1 MVKIF
6 SYTLKYKEDLKVKLK
21 NGTDGFGRERQKRK
35 SREEIEES
43 SKNIEKTR
51 EGLNSG
57 AEASIYLY
65 GARLSRVEAISVIKM
80 RLRKIFEELA
90 LAVCG
95 SKSRLL
101 SSGLPGREKIVGTVR
116 VRILL
121 PKLSLNDDFSGV
133 TSEDFEKDEKYFRKI
148 NSPWVMYV

>member
-1 MVKIF
+1 MEQTDLAGNVRNVRVEKKSKSRRKI
-6 SYTLKYKEDLKVKLK
+6 LK
-21 NGTDGFGRERQKRK
+21 N
-35 SREEIEES
+35 S
-43 SKNIEKTR
+43 

-57 AEASIYLY
+57 AKASIYLY

-95 SKSRLL
+95 SEEPASFFGFARKRKNSRAC
-101 SSGLPGREKIVGTVR
+101 SSKNS
-116 VRILL
+116 L

-133 TSEDFEKDEKYFRKI
+133 TSEDFGRDEKYFRKI